1 MRGISMKYKGLVL
14 QIVQLVLEEY
24 LEQEKKK
31 EKENVVKTSNVPTAP
46 TPTERANALKR
57 KEANKYTSYIAN
69 KLLPG
74 LDK

>member
-1 MRGISMKYKGLVL
+1 MIPEKKVAIAKAIMQARAKAAQRNK
-14 QIVQLVLEEY
+14 
-24 LEQEKKK
+24 EQE
-31 EKENVVKTSNVPTAP
+31 EEVIKTSDVPTAP

-57 KEANKYTSYIAN
+57 KEASKYTSYIAN

>member
-1 MRGISMKYKGLVL
+1 MTSEMKVALAKAVM
-14 QIVQLVLEEY
+14 QARAKAAQRNK
-24 LEQEKKK
+24 EQE
-31 EKENVVKTSNVPTAP
+31 EEVIKTSSVPTSP

-57 KEANKYTSYIAN
+57 KEASKYTSYIAD

>member
-1 MRGISMKYKGLVL
+1 MRIFKMDKNKKVALVKAAL
-14 QIVQLVLEEY
+14 RAKA
-24 LEQEKKK
+24 EQKQK
-31 EKENVVKTSNVPTAP
+31 EQQEVIKTSDVPTAP

-57 KEANKYTSYIAN
+57 REASKYTSYIAN

>member
-1 MRGISMKYKGLVL
+1 MIPEKKVAIAKAIMQARAKAAQKNK
-14 QIVQLVLEEY
+14 
-24 LEQEKKK
+24 EQE
-31 EKENVVKTSNVPTAP
+31 EEVIKTSDVPTAP

-57 KEANKYTSYIAN
+57 KEASKYTSYIAN